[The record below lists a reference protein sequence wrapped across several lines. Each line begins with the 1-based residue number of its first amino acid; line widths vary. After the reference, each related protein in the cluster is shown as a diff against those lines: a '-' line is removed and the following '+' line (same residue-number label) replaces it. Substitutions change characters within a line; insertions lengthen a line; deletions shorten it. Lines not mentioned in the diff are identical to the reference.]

1 MGIYAKYLLPRIID
15 LAMRND
21 DSRRLR
27 AEWIPMAS
35 GRVLE
40 IGIGSGLNLPFYS
53 HQVSEVLGVDPSRE
67 LERLARKRVRASSFP
82 VEFLAKAADERLP
95 LEDQAFDT
103 VVVTWSLCS
112 IPNPARALEEARR
125 VLKAGGKLIFL
136 EHGLAP
142 EERVRTWQERL
153 TPWSKRLAGGC
164 HLNRKIDDLIGS
176 AGFDIHELRT
186 GYLRG
191 PRPMTYSYQGVA
203 TRPH

>member
-15 LAMRND
+15 LAMRNE

-27 AEWIPMAS
+27 AEWIPLAS

-53 HQVSEVLGVDPSRE
+53 PAVREVFGVDPSRE
-67 LERLARKRVRASSFP
+67 LERLARKRVRGNSFP
-82 VEFLAKAADERLP
+82 VEYLLQPADERLP
-95 LEDQAFDT
+95 LEDEAFDT

-112 IPNPARALEEARR
+112 IPNPAKALQEARR
-125 VLKAGGKLIFL
+125 VLKAGGGLIFL

-142 EERVRTWQERL
+142 EESVRTWQERL
-153 TPWSKRLAGGC
+153 TPWWKRVAGGC
-164 HLNRKIDDLIGS
+164 HLNRKIDDLVAS
-176 AGFDIHELRT
+176 AGFDIDELRT

-191 PRPMTYSYQGVA
+191 PRPMTYSYQGLA
-203 TRPH
+203 TRPR